1 MAANFPLG
9 IDIIIKGI
17 GGLSQVEK
25 AVSRIDKQGASLTNT
40 FRILRG
46 AFIALGGTA
55 VAGALLNIIINSEKA
70 RISLNALAGSAI
82 GGGKAF
88 DTASKFAKEFGF
100 SQEEALKATQDLL
113 RVGGLENLNKNLQQA
128 AGVSRS
134 FGIDLKT
141 AADQLAIAK
150 DQGIGSSKQLYEGL
164 KTQYGKIVDTVKDSA
179 TLSAQFLEE
188 VLGPGSPAMTAA
200 SDGANSVGA
209 AFEKLKSS
217 FASFGLELT
226 GTDYAGNINALA
238 KAVDFATA
246 NVKKLEIA
254 LGLLLLAIPGAGVL
268 RIITGL
274 GLAFDGVRRDM
285 ADNRAEAE
293 NLTKTVVSGS
303 VLMSQN
309 LGLPIEAVKKLQ
321 LGMSLTATEAK
332 KTFSPTEPTYY
343 QQVLAGVK
351 DAYTQ
356 INTEQQAVALMTRQ
370 VVVGAYNA
378 VSAAA
383 TAAFTNILN
392 GSVKARD
399 AGRQLGQ
406 VIINEILASL
416 VKLYIVAPIMRFITG
431 LIDEQIKKFQDEK
444 RAIDS
449 TNSSLQKQIGL
460 KLLLMALGFE
470 KGGPVQ
476 AGGSTPL
483 KFKASG
489 GITPGRMPYIVGEAG
504 PEMFVPN
511 NSGTIIPNNRLSSGS
526 GEQQTGGGRNAN
538 VTFNINTLDA
548 RDFDQLLTTRQ
559 DLLISLI
566 NRGLTERGKA
576 RLV

>member
-9 IDIIIKGI
+9 IDIIIKGL

-25 AVSRIDKQGASLTNT
+25 AVSRIDKQGASLAST

-55 VAGALLNIIINSEKA
+55 VVGSLINIAVASEKA
-70 RISLNALAGSAI
+70 RISLNALTGSAVT
-82 GGGKAF
+82 GGKAF
-88 DTASKFAKEFGF
+88 DTAADFAKKFGF
-100 SQEEALKATQDLL
+100 SQEEALKATQELL
-113 RVGGLENLNKNLQQA
+113 RVGGLENLNKNLEQA
-128 AGVSRS
+128 AGISRS

-179 TLSAQFLEE
+179 TLSGKFLEE
-188 VLGPGSPAMTAA
+188 VLGPGSPAQQATI
-200 SDGANSVGA
+200 DGADGIAA
-209 AFEKLKSS
+209 AFERLKQS
-217 FASFGLELT
+217 FASFGLEVT

-238 KAVDFATA
+238 KAVDFATE

-254 LGLLLLAIPGAGVL
+254 LGLLLLAIPGMGVIRAL
-268 RIITGL
+268 TGI
-274 GLAFDGVRRDM
+274 GLVFDGIRRDM

-293 NLTKTVVSGS
+293 NLTNVVVSGS

-321 LGMSLTATEAK
+321 QGMSLAATEAK
-332 KTFSPTEPTYY
+332 KVFSPTEPTYY
-343 QQVLAGVK
+343 QQVLAGVN
-351 DAYTQ
+351 DAWKEITTQ
-356 INTEQQAVALMTRQ
+356 QDAVAKMTKE
-370 VVVGAYNA
+370 VVVGAYN
-378 VSAAA
+378 SIGAAA
-383 TAAFTNILN
+383 TSAFTSILN
-392 GSVKARD
+392 GSMKARD

-406 VIINEILASL
+406 VIINEILAAF
-416 VKLYIVAPIMRFITG
+416 VKLFIVTPIMRFLSG
-431 LIDEQIKKFQDEK
+431 LIDEQIKKWQDEK

-511 NSGTIIPNNRLSSGS
+511 NSGTIIPNNRLGSGT
-526 GEQQTGGGRNAN
+526 GEQQTGGSRNAN
-538 VTFNINTLDA
+538 ITFNINTLDA
-548 RDFDQLLTTRQ
+548 SDFDQLLTTRQ
-559 DLLISLI
+559 DLIISLI

>member
-1 MAANFPLG
+1 MASYPLG
-9 IDIIIKGI
+9 IDIIIKGL

-25 AVSRIDKQGASLTNT
+25 AVNRIDKQGASLANT

-88 DTASKFAKEFGF
+88 ETASKFAKEFGF
-100 SQEEALKATQDLL
+100 SQEDALKATQELL

-188 VLGPGSPAMTAA
+188 VLGPNSPAMTAA
-200 SDGANSVGA
+200 SDGADGVQA
-209 AFEKLKSS
+209 AFERLKGS
-217 FASFGLELT
+217 FASFGLEIT

-238 KAVDFATA
+238 EALDYATK
-246 NVKKLEIA
+246 NVEKLEFA
-254 LGLLLLAIPGAGVL
+254 LGILLLAIPGIGWIRA
-268 RIITGL
+268 ITGV
-274 GLAFDGVRRDM
+274 GLALDGIRRNTDK
-285 ADNRAEAE
+285 AAESQK
-293 NLTKTVVSGS
+293 NLDKVVQEGS
-303 VLMSQN
+303 VLSSYN
-309 LGLPIEAVKKLQ
+309 LGMTIESVKKLQ
-321 LGMSLTATEAK
+321 LSMSLAAAESK
-332 KTFSPTEPTYY
+332 KVFVPTEPTYY

-351 DAYTQ
+351 DAWTQ
-356 INTEQQAVALMTRQ
+356 IKTEQETVALMTRQ

-378 VSAAA
+378 VGSAA
-383 TAAFTNILN
+383 TTAFTSILN
-392 GSVKARD
+392 GSAKARD

-406 VIINEILASL
+406 VIINEILNGL

-511 NSGTIIPNNRLSSGS
+511 NSGTIIPNNRLGSGS

-548 RDFDQLLTTRQ
+548 RDFDNLLTTRQ
-559 DLLISLI
+559 DLIISLI